1 MQVAGGYLRHGLNV
15 FLEAGAVTS
24 IETKRRKKNVL
35 IVVLVSGV
43 AICTSEKNTFSAE
56 MG

>member
-1 MQVAGGYLRHGLNV
+1 MNV